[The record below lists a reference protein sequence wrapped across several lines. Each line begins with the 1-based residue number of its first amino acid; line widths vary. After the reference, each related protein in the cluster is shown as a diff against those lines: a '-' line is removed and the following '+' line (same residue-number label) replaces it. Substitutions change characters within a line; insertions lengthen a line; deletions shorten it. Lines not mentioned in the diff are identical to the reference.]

1 MSKIFESIN
10 NDIQHGFGLEWI
22 GQGQMILNTAEKWV
36 VSRAMSFVA
45 WLMLLGEGGANSRWK
60 SKRNEK
66 WLVFKLKLGYH

>member
-1 MSKIFESIN
+1 
-10 NDIQHGFGLEWI
+10 
-22 GQGQMILNTAEKWV
+22 MILNTAEKWV